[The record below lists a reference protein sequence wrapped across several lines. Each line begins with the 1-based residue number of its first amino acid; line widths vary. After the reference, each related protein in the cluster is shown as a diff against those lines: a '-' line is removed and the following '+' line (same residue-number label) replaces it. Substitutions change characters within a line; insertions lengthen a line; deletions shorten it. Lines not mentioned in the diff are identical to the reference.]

1 MLTENSGWHWVNEAP
16 NRVLEP
22 PPLARL
28 HEIVAPTLILHG
40 ARDMA
45 TFREITLLMQ
55 QNVPNAQ
62 LVVLP
67 GVGHMS
73 NMEAPALFN
82 AAVLNFLQS
91 KAV

>member
-1 MLTENSGWHWVNEAP
+1 
-16 NRVLEP
+16 
-22 PPLARL
+22 
-28 HEIVAPTLILHG
+28 
-40 ARDMA
+40 
-45 TFREITLLMQ
+45 
-55 QNVPNAQ
+55 
-62 LVVLP
+62 VVLP